1 MTAARRQ
8 GVAFRLWLTLGGTLA
23 REIAEFSNLDW
34 RSRELSLDYAW
45 DPGEG
50 WSGSVRLGLGVVR
63 FDEEDATFL
72 TRREDRTRSAGL
84 TLPHRGFA
92 CSGYQPIFAL
102 DWSRTRPTV
111 PPHDREPLSFRIEF
125 RRLF

>member
-1 MTAARRQ
+1 MS
-8 GVAFRLWLTLGGTLA
+8 RLRLTLGGTLA
-23 REIAEFSNLDW
+23 RETAEFSNLDW
-34 RSRELSLDYAW
+34 RLRGLSLDYAG

-72 TRREDRTRSAGL
+72 TRREDRTRNVGLSRSHRRSARVGC
-84 TLPHRGFA
+84 LPV
-92 CSGYQPIFAL
+92 FAL
-102 DWSRTRPTV
+102 DWSRTRSAV
-111 PPHDREPLSFRIEF
+111 PLHDREPVSFRIEF